1 MFINLVN
8 WGLKVLL
15 GLKIKFMFNLNQT
28 IENNSKKEKILVL
41 CILLT
46 KEDRYS
52 ISYWSTDDLL
62 WELCLCSFISSKS
75 QIDGI
80 ALISQYFFSVDK
92 TGSAVALMATVL
104 ECLKGA
110 MVKQNVPMTTLMN
123 LVVPYSAMMIPTM
136 PNIIQRMVIWVVKFP
151 KEGYK
156 ITSICDL
163 NQHTI

>member
-1 MFINLVN
+1 MF
-8 WGLKVLL
+8 K
-15 GLKIKFMFNLNQT
+15 LNQT
-28 IENNSKKEKILVL
+28 TENNSKEEEILVL
-41 CILLT
+41 CVLLT
-46 KEDRYS
+46 KEDRYLF
-52 ISYWSTDDLL
+52 YQLL
-62 WELCLCSFISSKS
+62 TSCENYTFVVSFY
-75 QIDGI
+75 QNLRYVDWI

-92 TGSAVALMATVL
+92 TSSAVALMATVL

-156 ITSICDL
+156 ITSICGL